1 MEVIDLTSEDLVD
14 DSSQYVDPSRI
25 ERQVFESHPMRSMIK
40 GISAKQHTDY
50 YNINSQ
56 KIPNINSTR
65 ARLEKCQIEQ
75 RIPDGVIFDVVSK
88 KEEVPESIEQRL
100 SRIKNELDEIRAIQE
115 HAEDS
120 KNSEDLQYI
129 EELHSKLLLAS
140 QSRLSDLRERFN
152 LGPDTTIVL
161 PRITLDSSDA
171 QKLLTLDQKIFELE
185 RIVGPQGDDDR
196 SLMTRLE
203 SLFRQ
208 VNLLNNDK
216 DTLAQFHEKLTEIN
230 KSYED
235 SLIGRRSKVDSKL
248 YDVMCDK
255 MTSHEMKVNELYKYH
270 GLLEAYGPIF
280 PQLLHRIKQISK
292 ISDRIS
298 ETYELA
304 KALNNSISDL
314 QVQANKWEVILERLE
329 DKLDLQALEMEKNAK
344 YVDEKLKSLDT
355 QH

>member
-1 MEVIDLTSEDLVD
+1 MEVIDLSSEDLVD

-40 GISAKQHTDY
+40 GTSGKQHTDY
-50 YNINSQ
+50 HKINSQ
-56 KIPNINSTR
+56 KIPNTISTR

-75 RIPDGVIFDVVSK
+75 RIPDRVIFDVVSK
-88 KEEVPESIEQRL
+88 KEAPESIEQRL
-100 SRIKNELDEIRAIQE
+100 SRIKNELDEIRSMQD

-120 KNSEDLQYI
+120 KTFQELQYV

-140 QSRLSDLRERFN
+140 QSRLSDLRKQFN
-152 LGPDTTIVL
+152 LEPDTSIVL

-185 RIVGPQGDDDR
+185 RIVGPRGDDDR
-196 SLMTRLE
+196 SLMTKLE

-216 DTLAQFHEKLTEIN
+216 DTLAQFQEKLNEIN

-270 GLLEAYGPIF
+270 HLLEAYGPIF
-280 PQLLHRIKQISK
+280 PELLHRIKEISE
-292 ISDRIS
+292 ISDHIS

-304 KALNNSISDL
+304 KTLNNSISDL
-314 QVQANKWEVILERLE
+314 QVQANKWEAILERLE

-355 QH
+355 QR